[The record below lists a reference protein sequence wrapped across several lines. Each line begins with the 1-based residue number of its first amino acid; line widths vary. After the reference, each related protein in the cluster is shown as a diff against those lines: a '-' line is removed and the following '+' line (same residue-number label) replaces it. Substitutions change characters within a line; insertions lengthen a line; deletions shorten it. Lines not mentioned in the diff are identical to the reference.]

1 MFDRKLTV
9 RDRIMGVLLRDAR
22 RRARRTKAECADALG
37 VSADTIE
44 AYEQGR
50 APISLP
56 ELEVLGYVVGTPI
69 HCFTDPDPELSS
81 GDGAH
86 PGLLAVLALR
96 HRIVGALL
104 RQARLEAG
112 VTEEGLA
119 GVLHCSPRRL
129 SEYEGG
135 KRPIPFS
142 ELELA
147 AAHLSLPLEWF
158 VDGRRGTVSTWHR
171 QKEIDRGFHRLPDD
185 VQEFVSEEMNK
196 GCLDVA
202 MMLSRLPVN
211 ELRAL
216 AQGLLEI
223 ADRHCPSEG
232 R

>member
-1 MFDRKLTV
+1 MVDRKLTV
-9 RDRIMGVLLRDAR
+9 RDRIIGVLLRDAR
-22 RRARRTKAECADALG
+22 RRARRSQAECADALG
-37 VSADTIE
+37 VSADTID

-50 APISLP
+50 VPISLP
-56 ELEVLGYVVGTPI
+56 ELEVLGYVVGAPI
-69 HCFTDPDPELSS
+69 HRFADPEPELSS

-86 PGLLAVLALR
+86 PGFRTVLTLR

-112 VTEEGLA
+112 LTAEELA
-119 GVLHCSPRRL
+119 RVLRCSPQRL

-135 KRPIPFS
+135 KRPLPLS

-147 AAHLSLPLEWF
+147 AEHLSLPLERF
-158 VDGRRGTVSTWHR
+158 LDSKRGTVGTWHR
-171 QKEIDRGFHRLPDD
+171 QKEIDRGFHGLPED
-185 VQEFVSEEMNK
+185 VQEFVAEEGNR

-202 MMLSRLPVN
+202 VVLSQLPVT

-223 ADRHCPSEG
+223 ADRRCPREG
-232 R
+232 